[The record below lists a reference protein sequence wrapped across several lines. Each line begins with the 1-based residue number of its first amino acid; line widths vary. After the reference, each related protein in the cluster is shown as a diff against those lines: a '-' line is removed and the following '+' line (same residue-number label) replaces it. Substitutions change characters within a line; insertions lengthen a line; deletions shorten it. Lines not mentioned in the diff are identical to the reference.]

1 VGFFGDASEGKR
13 DLCGGFCLSTKLNVL
28 KHAMVPDHTIM
39 GEEEVRTLLSHY
51 KITTEQ
57 LPKIFHDDPAVK
69 AIGAKVDDVIRI
81 VRVSQT
87 AGRAESYRLV
97 IRRPKK

>member
-1 VGFFGDASEGKR
+1 M
-13 DLCGGFCLSTKLNVL
+13 STNLDVL
-28 KHAMVPDHTIM
+28 KHVMVPDHTVM
-39 GEEEVRTLLSHY
+39 NEEEVRTLLSQY
-51 KITTEQ
+51 NITTEQ

-69 AIGAKVDDVIRI
+69 AIDAKVDDVIRI
-81 VRVSQT
+81 VRISHT